1 MFFLSIFTAIYY
13 ICVYTHF
20 VTSPLFC
27 LYFLFYFYH
36 RCMTNGSKTQ
46 KKSFLPNLDPI
57 ARVWVLSSGVENIG
71 LQQFLLS
78 NLYLFE
84 SILSGMVWIDKLHK
98 YIKVNCFNVYQEN
111 RKKTLSHFAGRT
123 RGLYSF
129 QE

>member
-1 MFFLSIFTAIYY
+1 MVAKL
-13 ICVYTHF
+13 
-20 VTSPLFC
+20 
-27 LYFLFYFYH
+27 
-36 RCMTNGSKTQ
+36 K

-57 ARVWVLSSGVENIG
+57 PRVWVLSSGVENIG

-84 SILSGMVWIDKLHK
+84 SILSGMVWIDKLHN

-123 RGLYSF
+123 GRLYSF